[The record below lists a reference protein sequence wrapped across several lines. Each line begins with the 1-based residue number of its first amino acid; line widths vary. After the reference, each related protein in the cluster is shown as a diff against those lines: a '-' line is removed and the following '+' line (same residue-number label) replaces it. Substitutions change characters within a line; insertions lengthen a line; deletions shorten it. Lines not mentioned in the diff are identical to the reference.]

1 MRDRTSPLP
10 PRPSERGQTSQ
21 DYALGIS
28 IFLLTLT
35 FVIGYFPS
43 LLAPYDAGAGAAE
56 SATGNRV
63 SEAVISEVAS
73 GEAPNDVNATA
84 AAVYFE
90 RNLSRDHFRENLSVR
105 TDVFVNLSVR
115 TLDRSSVVQVVD
127 PSGTPVYLRGG
138 VPYRNESS
146 VTVTRVV
153 TMRNAPAACR
163 PACRVVVR
171 VW

>member
-1 MRDRTSPLP
+1 MQDRTSPLP

-28 IFLLTLT
+28 LFLLTLT

-43 LLAPYDAGAGAAE
+43 LMAPYDTGAGAAE

-63 SEAVISEVAS
+63 SEAVISEIES
-73 GEAPNDVNATA
+73 GRAPNDLNRTK

-90 RNLSRDHFRENLSVR
+90 RNLSRSHYRENLSVR
-105 TDVFVNLSVR
+105 TDTFVNVSVR
-115 TLDRSSVVQVVD
+115 ELDRSAVIYTDD
-127 PSGTPVYLRGG
+127 PTGTSTKLTGGTPYN
-138 VPYRNESS
+138 NESS
-146 VTVTRVV
+146 VTVSRIV
-153 TMRNAPAACR
+153 TIPNDPQCR
-163 PACRVVVR
+163 PECRIIVR

>member
-1 MRDRTSPLP
+1 MPDRTSPLP

-28 IFLLTLT
+28 FFLLTLT

-43 LLAPYDAGAGAAE
+43 LLAPYDTGAGAAE

-63 SEAVISEVAS
+63 SEAVISEVES
-73 GEAPNDVNATA
+73 GRAPNDLNATK

-90 RNLSRDHFRENLSVR
+90 RNLSRSHFRENLSVR
-105 TDVFVNLSVR
+105 TDAFVNISVR
-115 TLDRSSVVQVVD
+115 TLDRSAVVEVFD
-127 PSGTPVYLRGG
+127 PSGTPTELLGG
-138 VPYRNESS
+138 TPYDNESA
-146 VTVTRVV
+146 VTVSRVV
-153 TMRNAPAACR
+153 TMRNAPATCR
-163 PACRVVVR
+163 PACRILVR

>member
-1 MRDRTSPLP
+1 MPDSTSPLP

-28 IFLLTLT
+28 FFLLTLT

-63 SEAVISEVAS
+63 SEAVISELES
-73 GEAPNDVNATA
+73 GRAPNDLNATKA
-84 AAVYFE
+84 AEYFE
-90 RNLSRDHFRENLSVR
+90 RNLSRSHFRENLSVR
-105 TDVFVNLSVR
+105 TDAFVNISVR
-115 TLDRSSVVQVVD
+115 TLDRSAVVEVFNA
-127 PSGTPVYLRGG
+127 SGTPTKLLGG
-138 VPYRNESS
+138 SPYNNQSA
-146 VTVTRVV
+146 VTVSRIV
-153 TMRNAPAACR
+153 TMRNAPATCR
-163 PACRVVVR
+163 PACRIIVR